1 LIRSLYLE
9 EGALEE
15 HNRRLQEKYRQ
26 MLKEVRFE
34 QYKAEDAEMV
44 LVAYGSMARLSKAVV
59 EFLREKGVKAG
70 LLRPITLWPF
80 PERIIRELAE
90 KVRFFF
96 VVEMNA
102 GQMVEDVRLSV
113 EGRVPVYFYGRMGG
127 GVPTPSEVLSKV
139 KERLNEN
146 RG

>member
-1 LIRSLYLE
+1 
-9 EGALEE
+9 
-15 HNRRLQEKYRQ
+15 
-26 MLKEVRFE
+26 
-34 QYKAEDAEMV
+34 
-44 LVAYGSMARLSKAVV
+44 MARLSKAVV

-127 GVPTPSEVLSKV
+127 GVPTPLEV
-139 KERLNEN
+139 N